1 MGIYRAY
8 CEKSSNILDIR
19 RYEVVYDMYIAEES
33 LTVKDIA
40 KKKSMSKENV
50 YSDLK
55 IATER
60 LSALIFGVDGLSVR

>member
-1 MGIYRAY
+1 
-8 CEKSSNILDIR
+8 
-19 RYEVVYDMYIAEES
+19 MYIAEES

-40 KKKSMSKENV
+40 KNKSMSKENV